1 MNKHIQIIVSLLL
14 IPVWSRAQIPN
25 NNFEIWATTNGY
37 ETPGNWNNLNQI
49 TYNSG
54 IYTCLKGSPGYSG
67 ASYLF
72 LISKTI
78 PGKGVVPGVAVCG
91 EIDTIT
97 YKPKSGFPFSNRP
110 QNLSYFMQ
118 FMPYDQSDSS
128 SIKILL
134 TKWNQTQFKRDT
146 IAFGASYF
154 NSMAHDWFYNDTY
167 LDYSSGNNPDSATIV
182 ISSSSSTPKDGSY
195 IYIDYLQ
202 FNGNVIGIDENHPNS
217 DSISIFPNPSSE
229 TITVNIN
236 SKEEFP
242 IELIIY
248 DPNGKLTSKTS
259 LSNQST
265 ILNISTWKKG
275 IYMLKLRSKK
285 NILNK
290 KLIIN

>member
-1 MNKHIQIIVSLLL
+1 MNKRIQLSLFLL
-14 IPVWSRAQIPN
+14 ILSVLSVAQIPN
-25 NNFEIWATTNGY
+25 NGFETWTNTNGY
-37 ETPGNWNNLNQI
+37 ETPDNWENLNPM
-49 TYNSG
+49 TYTSG
-54 IYTCLKGSPGYSG
+54 IYTCIKGSPGYSG
-67 ASYLF
+67 ASYLL
-72 LISKTI
+72 LISKLI

-167 LDYSSGNNPDSATIV
+167 LDYFSGNNPDSATII
-182 ISSSSSTPKDGSY
+182 ISSSSSIPKEGSY

-217 DSISIFPNPSSE
+217 NSISIFPNPSGE
-229 TITVNIN
+229 TITVKLD

-248 DPNGKLTSKTS
+248 NSSGILITKIS

-265 ILNISTWKKG
+265 ILNISTWEKG
-275 IYMLKLRSKK
+275 IYTLKLRSNK
-285 NILNK
+285 NIINK